1 VAKTYDK
8 MTLAELRGLADQ
20 RMQGVLERVGTMVA
34 GGQVAEAVPE
44 PTEPPVTDLPL
55 PAARARAVKAGMQ
68 SMD

>member
-1 VAKTYDK
+1 MAKTYDK
-8 MTLAELRGLADQ
+8 MTLAELRSLAEQRAQGMLDQ
-20 RMQGVLERVGTMVA
+20 VGALVQGG
-34 GGQVAEAVPE
+34 EAAASVPE